1 MLSVRPK
8 IAELIYH
15 VFGRSLHPELFEI
28 QQTRTMARGGYEAKV
43 QITSSG
49 HVVTWSYQ
57 GLVLTEVCAAANQML
72 PQRRRLMAHQLR
84 GARSD
89 SLECRGGVRFE
100 VSYSLEPADKE
111 KFAAY
116 EQQLTLPAIRD
127 GMLQRFDAS
136 GRFELGAL
144 SYIAV
149 DCRDKAMRIQAFH
162 TFPDDAAVLKIQS
175 VYRVPK

>member
-8 IAELIYH
+8 IAELVYQ
-15 VFGRSLHPELFEI
+15 FYGRSLHPELFDI
-28 QQTRTMARGGYEAKV
+28 QQSRRVSRGDYAATIH
-43 QITSSG
+43 ITNSG
-49 HVVTWSYQ
+49 HVVTWTYQ
-57 GLVLTEVCAAANQML
+57 GLVLTETAAAANQPL
-72 PQRRRLMAHQLR
+72 PQRRRLMAYRLQ
-84 GARSD
+84 GTRSD
-89 SLECRGGVRFE
+89 AIDCRGGVRFE
-100 VSYSLEPADKE
+100 MSYSLEPADRE

-116 EQQLTLPAIRD
+116 DQQLTLPATRD
-127 GMLQRFDAS
+127 GMLQRFEAS
-136 GRFELGAL
+136 GRFERGAL